1 MKDIFRFLGLGV
13 GVVITSL
20 AVACSSGSGNPTENE
35 DASAVKGT
43 GGSGAG
49 GAGSA
54 TGGTTSTDACTPTVL
69 YNFNSTTQGF
79 KLNDVVGTA
88 PNVNLDAPGTVTLPG
103 DPPLLQWASEDY
115 NGSAPIA
122 GSMKLTATFS
132 DWNQTVSPEVSGPVD
147 SNGMPLDLTG
157 KILHAQV
164 YLQKGLSPN
173 PSAPGGI
180 VFYVKTGPSSA
191 WGSAPWSNLT
201 TGAWLDVTFDVDNP
215 GTGVVAGFDPRQP
228 VQLGF
233 QLSSGGGGTVGA
245 FGATPLPTVAFIDQI
260 TFVPNTCK

>member
-35 DASAVKGT
+35 DASAATGT

-54 TGGTTSTDACTPTVL
+54 TGGSTSTGACTPTVL
-69 YNFNSTTQGF
+69 YNFNSALQGF
-79 KLNDVVGTA
+79 VLSDVVGTA
-88 PNVNLDAPGTVTLPG
+88 PYVNLNAPGTATPPG
-103 DPPLLQWASEDY
+103 DPPLLQWASRDY
-115 NGSAPIA
+115 DGNALVPGA
-122 GSMKLTATFS
+122 MKISATFS
-132 DWNQTVSPEVSGPVD
+132 DWNQTVSPEVKGPFD
-147 SNGMPLDLTG
+147 SAGMPIDLSH

-164 YLQKGLSPN
+164 YLQTGLSPN

-180 VFYVKTGPSSA
+180 VFYVKTGQSYA

-201 TGAWLDVTFDVDNP
+201 TGGWLDLTFDADSPATGSSVDFNP
-215 GTGVVAGFDPRQP
+215 ILP
-228 VQLGF
+228 VQIGF

-245 FGATPLPTVAFIDQI
+245 FGATPLPTVAYIDQI